1 MAELQRIALRIM
13 EATYRTYR
21 KNDDMPKDRD
31 TKISIPPNAR
41 STKSSR
47 IDSRTAVKRPVL
59 DQSPELSRDESL
71 QERIGTSHPA
81 LDEPSIEGHG
91 RAQGEKWLGE
101 AGRGDETRE
110 RIEEGLGEI
119 GRQRQDG
126 GIGIGF
132 STTFGGG
139 KGGKQSFGVI
149 GDPGGDLGLGAVGAG
164 VTHGERGYSFGLGTG
179 KVGGPIKVTT
189 LEDIIRSSSGSKSG
203 GSQSGGSTAGS
214 TPAPVQSGEKKTAED
229 KEREKQKGEDDKK
242 KEDDPE
248 NQGDSAKSDE
258 STDTNTSKG
267 DYPEPTGDPTVIPPP
282 EGHTENGV
290 YHDGSDGTPSGSLDR
305 KEWLNPQ
312 GAAPV
317 GTRPR
322 INRRRP
328 VLGPMRVGPSDGD
341 GKGTGDVVIGTG
353 NDRPVVPVIGGDGTG
368 FKPTPCPEDLL
379 IKGSRRLFKRDKP
392 V

>member
-1 MAELQRIALRIM
+1 MAELQRIAPRIM
-13 EATYRTYR
+13 DATYRTYR

-31 TKISIPPNAR
+31 PKISIPRNAR

-71 QERIGTSHPA
+71 HERIGTSHPA
-81 LDEPSIEGHG
+81 LDEPTLEGHG
-91 RAQGEKWLGE
+91 RAQGEEWLGE
-101 AGRGDETRE
+101 AGRGDQARE
-110 RIEEGLGEI
+110 RLEQGLGEI

-139 KGGKQSFGVI
+139 KGGKQTFGVI
-149 GDPGGDLGLGAVGAG
+149 GDPGGGLGLGGVGAG
-164 VTHGERGYSFGLGTG
+164 VVHSEKGYAFGLGTG
-179 KVGGPIKVTT
+179 KLGDPVKVTT
-189 LEDIIRSSSGSKSG
+189 LDDIIGRLSGSKSGGSQSG

-214 TPAPVQSGEKKTAED
+214 TPAPPQSQENKPAEGEE
-229 KEREKQKGEDDKK
+229 K
-242 KEDDPE
+242 KEDDPAS
-248 NQGDSAKSDE
+248 QGESNGSDE

-282 EGHTENGV
+282 EGQTDNGQ
-290 YHDGSDGTPSGSLDR
+290 YSDGSDGTPSGSLER

-317 GTRPR
+317 GTKPR

-328 VLGPMRVGPSDGD
+328 VLGPIRVGPSDGD
-341 GKGTGDVVIGTG
+341 GEGTGDVVIGTG

-379 IKGSRRLFKRDKP
+379 LNRVKRQFKRNKP

>member
-1 MAELQRIALRIM
+1 
-13 EATYRTYR
+13 
-21 KNDDMPKDRD
+21 MPKDRD
-31 TKISIPPNAR
+31 PRLSLPRNAR
-41 STKSSR
+41 STKPST
-47 IDSRTAVKRPVL
+47 IDSRTAAKRTVL
-59 DQSPELSRDESL
+59 DRTPESSRDESL
-71 QERIGTSHPA
+71 HERIGTSHPA

-91 RAQGEKWLGE
+91 HAQGEEWLGE
-101 AGRGDETRE
+101 AGRGDAARE
-110 RIEEGLGEI
+110 RIEQGLGEI

-149 GDPGGDLGLGAVGAG
+149 GDPGGGLGLGGVGAG
-164 VTHGERGYSFGLGTG
+164 VVHDEKGYAFGLGTG

-189 LEDIIRSSSGSKSG
+189 PEDITGASSGSKSG

-214 TPAPVQSGEKKTAED
+214 TPAPPQS
-229 KEREKQKGEDDKK
+229 KENTPSEGDEK
-242 KEDDPE
+242 KEDDPA
-248 NQGDSAKSDE
+248 NQGESKDSDE

-282 EGHTENGV
+282 EGHTENGE
-290 YHDGSDGTPSGSLDR
+290 YSDGSDGTPSGSLER

-317 GTRPR
+317 GTKPR

-328 VLGPMRVGPSDGD
+328 VLGPIRVGPSDGD
-341 GKGTGDVVIGTG
+341 GRGTGDVVIGTG

-379 IKGSRRLFKRDKP
+379 LNRAKRQFKRNKP

>member
-1 MAELQRIALRIM
+1 MPNDQDPKIA
-13 EATYRTYR
+13 
-21 KNDDMPKDRD
+21 
-31 TKISIPPNAR
+31 IPRNVR
-41 STKSSR
+41 STKSAR

-81 LDEPSIEGHG
+81 LGEPSLEGRG
-91 RAQGEKWLGE
+91 RAQGEEWLGE

-110 RIEEGLGEI
+110 RIEQGLGEI

-149 GDPGGDLGLGAVGAG
+149 GDPGGDLGLGAAG
-164 VTHGERGYSFGLGTG
+164 VGVVHDDRGYSFGLGTG

-189 LEDIIRSSSGSKSG
+189 LEDIIRGSSGSKSGGSQSG

-214 TPAPVQSGEKKTAED
+214 TPAPAQSNENKTTED
-229 KEREKQKGEDDKK
+229 KQREKQKAEDDKK
-242 KEDDPE
+242 KEDDPA
-248 NQGDSAKSDE
+248 NQNESEKSDE

-282 EGHTENGV
+282 EGHTENGE
-290 YHDGSDGTPSGSLDR
+290 YSDGSDGTPSGSLER

-312 GAAPV
+312 GAAPL
-317 GTRPR
+317 GTKPR
-322 INRRRP
+322 INRKRP
-328 VLGPMRVGPSDGD
+328 VLGPIRVGPSDGD
-341 GKGTGDVVIGTG
+341 GRGTGDVVIGTG

-379 IKGSRRLFKRDKP
+379 LNRARRQFKRNKP

>member
-1 MAELQRIALRIM
+1 
-13 EATYRTYR
+13 
-21 KNDDMPKDRD
+21 MPKDRD
-31 TKISIPPNAR
+31 PTLYIPRNAR

-71 QERIGTSHPA
+71 RERIGTSHPA
-81 LDEPSIEGHG
+81 LDESLLEGRG
-91 RAQGEKWLGE
+91 RAQGEEWLGE

-126 GIGIGF
+126 GVGIGF

-139 KGGKQSFGVI
+139 KGGKQTFGVI
-149 GDPGGDLGLGAVGAG
+149 GDPGGGLGLGGMGAG
-164 VTHGERGYSFGLGTG
+164 VVHSEKGYAFGLGTG

-189 LEDIIRSSSGSKSG
+189 LEDIIGGSSGSKSG
-203 GSQSGGSTAGS
+203 GSQSSGSTAGS
-214 TPAPVQSGEKKTAED
+214 TPAPPHSNETKPS
-229 KEREKQKGEDDKK
+229 EDDQKQQ
-242 KEDDPE
+242 DDPA
-248 NQGDSAKSDE
+248 NQSESKDSDE

-282 EGHTENGV
+282 EGHTENGA
-290 YHDGSDGTPSGSLDR
+290 YHDGSDGTPSGSLER

-328 VLGPMRVGPSDGD
+328 VLGPIRVGPSDGD
-341 GKGTGDVVIGTG
+341 GRGTGDVVIGTG

-379 IKGSRRLFKRDKP
+379 IKGSRRLLKRDKP